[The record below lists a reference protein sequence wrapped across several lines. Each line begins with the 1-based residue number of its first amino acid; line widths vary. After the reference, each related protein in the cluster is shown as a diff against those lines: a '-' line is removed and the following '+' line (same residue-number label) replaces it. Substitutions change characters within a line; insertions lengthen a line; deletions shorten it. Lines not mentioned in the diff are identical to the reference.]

1 MVKNRDV
8 VAGGVELWCIRR
20 AVRAVYMWVPGSTYP
35 SFGHVQSPLRILMMR
50 ADDVELKMHFA
61 ESVFLKKKVQGVC
74 QKKRYCCNVTSRL
87 LTRLLTASS
96 RLRNLFLPF
105 GLHQRAL
112 IFAQERQK
120 ILYYLRRFR
129 APSPV
134 HALNNRS
141 PPFAVTVWRN
151 AMARTQIRL
160 LLTVAL
166 AAHLFLQCSPP
177 VATGTI

>member
-1 MVKNRDV
+1 MKNRDV

-120 ILYYLRRFR
+120 ILYYLVASVLPHQF
-129 APSPV
+129 
-134 HALNNRS
+134 
-141 PPFAVTVWRN
+141 
-151 AMARTQIRL
+151 M
-160 LLTVAL
+160 LLTTAL
-166 AAHLFLQCSPP
+166 HRLR
-177 VATGTI
+177 